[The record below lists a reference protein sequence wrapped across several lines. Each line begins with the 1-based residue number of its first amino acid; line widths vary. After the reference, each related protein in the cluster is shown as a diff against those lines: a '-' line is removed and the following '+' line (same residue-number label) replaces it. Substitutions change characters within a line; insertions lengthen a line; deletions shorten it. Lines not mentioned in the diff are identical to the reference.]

1 MSKEQIE
8 FVKKVYP
15 AAARLAE
22 AGGVNPLF
30 VTAQAALE
38 TGWKIRGIGNN
49 IFGITKGSWTGPVS
63 LELTTEYFKTPTVTF
78 KAPERVVSVDQVA
91 PDRYKYRV
99 YRLFRVYP
107 TVDACLDDHLALL
120 KKPMYADAWPYR
132 NDAKEYARRL
142 VDNTGLGD
150 RHRGK
155 HRKITLT
162 MRKVYYNSLAA
173 RLLLWRKGYETAM
186 IFGFIC
192 TKRKRAQPLSSKSV
206 NHEAIHVEQYME
218 VTATA
223 MVVAFVLSLA
233 FGWAVWPFIVALMLY
248 YVIYFVE
255 AGISWVFNAVRRK
268 LSATA
273 AADAAYYASMF
284 EMEAHANEGD
294 NQYICGRRSFNW
306 IRYFGRV

>member
-1 MSKEQIE
+1 MDWTTIISAAVAAISAGGGIGIFFDRKHKKRAAELANESTVSSQWKELYERSEAKVNSQSDKIEGLYKTIGDLRSQVNGLTSQRAVLTLYKCCKVNCPDREPPLDHKKTTPKTTNNMSKEQIE

-142 VDNTGLGD
+142 VDNTGA
-150 RHRGK
+150 K
-155 HRKITLT
+155 
-162 MRKVYYNSLAA
+162 Y
-173 RLLLWRKGYETAM
+173 
-186 IFGFIC
+186 
-192 TKRKRAQPLSSKSV
+192 
-206 NHEAIHVEQYME
+206 
-218 VTATA
+218 ATA
-223 MVVAFVLSLA
+223 PNYAAIMASVIDTVANIVKSL
-233 FGWAVWPFIVALMLY
+233 
-248 YVIYFVE
+248 
-255 AGISWVFNAVRRK
+255 
-268 LSATA
+268 
-273 AADAAYYASMF
+273 
-284 EMEAHANEGD
+284 
-294 NQYICGRRSFNW
+294 
-306 IRYFGRV
+306 